1 MVLGR
6 GGDVADAERA
16 GEYGAMKPPPTLV
29 YPCSECERHT
39 TFSLQA
45 VHTRPDEGPPEE
57 YSFAVCGECS
67 DAAVFYRE
75 DMGDGFETDAYRR
88 VYPPHHRHVGYA
100 LPPTVRASYEEAV
113 RCEASKVYTACVV
126 MVGRTLEAVCKEHDP
141 SVRSIFKG
149 LKMLH
154 QDGLISEELMEWA
167 DQLRVLRNI
176 GAHASD
182 RMASDQDAEDSLDF
196 LQAILEVM
204 YDLRPRFQ
212 SFKARSPA

>member
-1 MVLGR
+1 MSQIS
-6 GGDVADAERA
+6 
-16 GEYGAMKPPPTLV
+16 TLV

-39 TFSLQA
+39 TFIVIAS
-45 VHTRPDEGPPEE
+45 HTRPDEGPPEE
-57 YSFAVCGECS
+57 YTFSKCGECS
-67 DAAVFYRE
+67 ATAVFYRE
-75 DMGDGFETDAYRR
+75 DMGGGFEGDAYYR
-88 VYPPHHRHVGYA
+88 VYPAHHRHVGYA
-100 LPPTVRASYEEAV
+100 LPDNVRSSYEEAV
-113 RCEASKVYTACVV
+113 RCEANKVYTACVV

-141 SVRSIFKG
+141 SVRTIFKG
-149 LKMLH
+149 LKKLH

-182 RMASDQDAEDSLDF
+182 RMATGQDAEDSLDF

-212 SFKARSPA
+212 SFKARSPS